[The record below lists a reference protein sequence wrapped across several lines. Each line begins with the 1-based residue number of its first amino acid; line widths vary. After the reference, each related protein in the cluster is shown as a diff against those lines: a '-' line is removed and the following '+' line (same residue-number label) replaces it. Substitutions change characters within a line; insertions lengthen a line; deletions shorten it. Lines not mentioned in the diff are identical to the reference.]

1 VLAFLAISIV
11 GAIPFIYL
19 DPFNSASPVD
29 KFTNSIF
36 ESVSGFTTTGFRLVP
51 ENAVLP
57 QSLLLYRSIIELA
70 GGIGIVFLLLVFF
83 LRGESLNTCGTPSGL
98 RASGTT

>member
-1 VLAFLAISIV
+1 
-11 GAIPFIYL
+11 
-19 DPFNSASPVD
+19 
-29 KFTNSIF
+29 
-36 ESVSGFTTTGFRLVP
+36 VSGFTTTGFRLVP

-83 LRGESLNTCGTPSGL
+83 LRGEYPGGYPMRSIFTSLS
-98 RASGTT
+98 S